1 MHVLRAC
8 LVWNLFLS
16 NWLSLSVFI
25 CVCGCLNIWQR
36 ARRMTQSWS
45 RQCMCVRLFCEAP
58 WRTGSEWWRNALA
71 GVLWNL
77 ASSLQRFLHAVRVNY
92 PTTSSTQHAP
102 FYSLDHNRAE
112 HNHTR
117 HHEHPVLH
125 KKKKKEE
132 EKKEKNPCTKTK
144 KALQSQQHTPKQ
156 QAKSNKGERASQL
169 LHRHAF
175 LYHLNDGT

>member
-1 MHVLRAC
+1 M
-8 LVWNLFLS
+8 
-16 NWLSLSVFI
+16 
-25 CVCGCLNIWQR
+25 
-36 ARRMTQSWS
+36 
-45 RQCMCVRLFCEAP
+45 
-58 WRTGSEWWRNALA
+58 A

-132 EKKEKNPCTKTK
+132 EKKKKTLVPKLKKHSNLSNTLPNNKLKAIRENVQVSYYTVMLFCTT
-144 KALQSQQHTPKQ
+144 
-156 QAKSNKGERASQL
+156 
-169 LHRHAF
+169 
-175 LYHLNDGT
+175 